1 MKAQKLDCET
11 QLIDEDDLETAEDYK
26 TVKHTRSGI
35 IESNQLYNKT
45 NTLTIALDTLKA
57 EWTEF
62 EDTYIQG
69 NEKTEDGLQKVT
81 AENK

>member
-45 NTLTIALDTLKA
+45 NTLTIALDTLKT
-57 EWTEF
+57 EWIEF
-62 EDTYIQG
+62 EDTYK
-69 NEKTEDGLQKVT
+69 EMKKTEDGLQKVA